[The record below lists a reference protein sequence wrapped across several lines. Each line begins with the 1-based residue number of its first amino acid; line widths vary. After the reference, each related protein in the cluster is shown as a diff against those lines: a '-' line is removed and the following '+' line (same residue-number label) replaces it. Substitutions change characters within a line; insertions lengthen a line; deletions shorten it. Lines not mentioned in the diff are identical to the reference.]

1 MLHILWL
8 IIKCILIL
16 LGILVALFLLA
27 LALVLFCPLCY
38 QGKAQK
44 DSSKTAVQ
52 GKLTWLF
59 CAISLEISYKNRE
72 GSACTVRFFGIP
84 ADKWKAY
91 FGKLHPK
98 KKKSSLPSERE
109 ELSPAE
115 KTGIEFSEDTQ
126 TKDSGKK
133 KETAL
138 EHDCSPSPNDE
149 KKRRGLAEK
158 IKGVFSK
165 IKHSLLRGWRALKRF
180 LKTARSLCERTQQLK
195 EFLQD
200 ERTRAAIQLIWKNL
214 RRLLRQM
221 WPRKITGYIHFGLEN
236 PAATGQLLGLLGVTC
251 PIHKNKISVFPDFEK
266 EIFEGELY
274 AKGRIY
280 GVVLAAIAWELYRNR
295 DLRTVIQK
303 MRKG

>member
-1 MLHILWL
+1 ME
-8 IIKCILIL
+8 
-16 LGILVALFLLA
+16 
-27 LALVLFCPLCY
+27 
-38 QGKAQK
+38 
-44 DSSKTAVQ
+44 
-52 GKLTWLF
+52 
-59 CAISLEISYKNRE
+59 SL
-72 GSACTVRFFGIP
+72 
-84 ADKWKAY
+84 

-98 KKKSSLPSERE
+98 KKKSALPSERE

-138 EHDCSPSPNDE
+138 EHDCPPSPNDE

-165 IKHSLLRGWRALKRF
+165 IKHSLLRGWRALKSF
-180 LKTARSLCERTQQLK
+180 LKTVRSLCERTQKLK

-214 RRLLRQM
+214 RRLLRQI
-221 WPRKITGYIHFGLEN
+221 WPRKITGYVHFGLEN